1 MDLGK
6 KMKSFVKQYVAVV
19 KGDDA
24 EAQGEKVFRQADSAL
39 QTHIANL
46 KGDTISLEDNV
57 TNAKEELNLARVNN
71 GQIISDRNEYVNCLL
86 EAKNNLIEAKYEL
99 EVHKLKLEFLE
110 GELKNLSS
118 EN

>member
-71 GQIISDRNEYVNCLL
+71 GQIILT
-86 EAKNNLIEAKYEL
+86 AKRLGSQAKPTAYDL
-99 EVHKLKLEFLE
+99 PLKLK
-110 GELKNLSS
+110 K
-118 EN
+118 